1 MTDIRPC
8 RYITITALVIPSAK
22 IATSRNGVSVRKQ
35 KRMLIEK
42 EIYTDCTVII
52 CEDDET
58 GEIDISWY
66 RNDKPPKLI
75 ITELEEEEE

>member
-1 MTDIRPC
+1 
-8 RYITITALVIPSAK
+8 
-22 IATSRNGVSVRKQ
+22 
-35 KRMLIEK
+35 MLIEK
-42 EIYTDCTVII
+42 ETYTDCTVII

-75 ITELEEEEE
+75 MTDLGEEDVDNE

>member
-1 MTDIRPC
+1 
-8 RYITITALVIPSAK
+8 
-22 IATSRNGVSVRKQ
+22 
-35 KRMLIEK
+35 MLIEK

-58 GEIDISWY
+58 GAIDISWY

-75 ITELEEEEE
+75 ITGFEEEEDVDNE

>member
-1 MTDIRPC
+1 
-8 RYITITALVIPSAK
+8 
-22 IATSRNGVSVRKQ
+22 
-35 KRMLIEK
+35 MLIEK
-42 EIYTDCTVII
+42 EIYTNCTVII

-75 ITELEEEEE
+75 ITDLEVDEI

>member
-1 MTDIRPC
+1 
-8 RYITITALVIPSAK
+8 
-22 IATSRNGVSVRKQ
+22 
-35 KRMLIEK
+35 MLIEK
-42 EIYTDCTVII
+42 EIHRNCTVII

-75 ITELEEEEE
+75 MTDLGEEDVDNE